1 MQSTYTSF
9 HAAEPSSL
17 RQVLAGVPTGLVVVA
32 AEVEGRIVGL
42 SANSFTSVSL
52 EPPLVSVSFANTSTS
67 WPLLRGAPRWGIS
80 VLGEHQAQVL
90 QELRG
95 SSHERFSGIN
105 MDVDAGAAHVV
116 GALARLTV
124 ELGTEMEAGDHAL
137 TLLRVVSLERDM
149 EQRPLIYFNSDV
161 HRLSY

>member
-9 HAAEPSSL
+9 HAAEPSSF
-17 RQVLAGVPTGLVVVA
+17 RQVLAGIPTGLVVVA
-32 AEVEGRIVGL
+32 AEVEGGIIGL

-52 EPPLVSVSFANTSTS
+52 EPPLVSVSFAHTSTT

-80 VLGEHQAQVL
+80 VLGEHQGHVL

-95 SSHERFSGIN
+95 PSHARFSEIG

-116 GALARLTV
+116 GALAKLTV
-124 ELGTEMEAGDHAL
+124 ELEAEIEAGDHAL
-137 TLLRVVSLERDM
+137 TLLRVLSLERDM
-149 EQRPLIYFNSDV
+149 EQRPLIYFNSDA
-161 HRLSY
+161 HRLSH